1 MRKIFVIGI
10 GAGNP
15 DYLTV
20 QAIAAMR
27 AADVFFM
34 PDKGTEKSGLNHI
47 RLEFLQRFVPDG
59 GYRMVDFAV
68 PERRRAETPDY
79 KDSVDEWRGKLEA
92 AYARLFSDELK
103 EDGVGAFLVWGDPA
117 LYDGTLKILGDM
129 KAGGAAFEFE
139 VIAGISAVQALAAQ
153 HRVALNGVGE
163 PVVVT
168 TGRRVLAGEADA
180 LPRFVVMLD
189 NEMAFRR
196 FAGQRISI
204 YWGAYLG
211 TKDEILVSG
220 KLEDVID
227 EIVRVRNTAQE
238 RHGWIMDTYLM
249 VRND

>member
-1 MRKIFVIGI
+1 MRKILIIGI

-20 QAIAAMR
+20 QAIEAMR
-27 AADVFFM
+27 ATDVFFM
-34 PDKGTEKSGLNHI
+34 PDKGTEKSGLNRI
-47 RLEFLQRFVPDG
+47 RLEFLARFRPEA
-59 GYRMVDFAV
+59 GYRLVYFAI
-68 PERRRAETPDY
+68 PERRRAGDY
-79 KDSVDEWRGKLEA
+79 RESIDEWRGKLEA
-92 AYARLFSDELK
+92 AYAALFSDALGADEI
-103 EDGVGAFLVWGDPA
+103 GAFLVWGDPS

-129 KAGGAAFEFE
+129 QARGADFEFE

-196 FAGQRISI
+196 FAGQPIRI

-211 TKDEILVSG
+211 TKDEILIAGRLDHV
-220 KLEDVID
+220 LD
-227 EIVRVRNTAQE
+227 EIVAVRSAAQQ

-249 VRND
+249 LRDD